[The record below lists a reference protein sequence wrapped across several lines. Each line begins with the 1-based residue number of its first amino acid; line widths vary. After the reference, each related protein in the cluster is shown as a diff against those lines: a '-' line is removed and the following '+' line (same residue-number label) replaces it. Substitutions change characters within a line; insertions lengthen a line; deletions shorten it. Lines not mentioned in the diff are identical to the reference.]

1 MEILENLH
9 QQYLQNLNA
18 LFERP
23 LSSEINW
30 KDRMIG
36 LCGARG
42 VGKTTFLIQHIK
54 NTFGF
59 GNTALYVSMDHVQI
73 FGGSLLAIAEY
84 HHTRGGTHLYI
95 DEIHKSQ
102 DWSLELKALY
112 DLYPKLHFVFTS
124 SSILE
129 IYKGTA
135 DLSRRVVLYE
145 MNGLSF
151 REFIQIESAITCKK
165 YSLDEVLHHHLDISH
180 EIISKGIKPLKYLKD
195 YLTYGYYPFFLENRE
210 NYAIKLLN
218 IINQT
223 LEIDLLVTKK
233 IDINNIPKLKKLLS
247 VLSQSVPF
255 QPNISKLAGSI
266 EITRPTLLLYLQY
279 LAQSKLLHLLQD
291 TGTVYNYIAKPEKVF
306 LHNTNLIMSLQPEN
320 YNSGTMRE
328 TFFINTL
335 AHKFHINTSQT
346 GDFLVDDKYTFEIGG
361 PTKSFK
367 QIAGLKDGFL
377 VVDNVEFGSK
387 NKIPL
392 WLFGFLD

>member
-1 MEILENLH
+1 VEILEKLH
-9 QQYLQNLNA
+9 QQYLQNIHS
-18 LFERP
+18 LFERQ
-23 LSSEINW
+23 LSSTMNW
-30 KDRMIG
+30 SDRMIG

-54 NTFGF
+54 QTFGF
-59 GNTALYVSMDHVQI
+59 ANTALYVSLDNVQI
-73 FGGSLLAIAEY
+73 FGNSLLGIAEY
-84 HHTRGGTHLYI
+84 HHARGGTHLFI

-102 DWSLELKALY
+102 NWSIELKTLY
-112 DLYPKLHFVFTS
+112 DLYPKMHFVFTS

-151 REFIQIESAITCKK
+151 REFIQIESSISCKK
-165 YSLDEVLHHHLDISH
+165 YSLEEILYNHLDISH

-195 YLTYGYYPFFLENRE
+195 YMTYGYYPFFLENRAT
-210 NYAIKLLN
+210 YSIKLLN

-223 LEIDLLVTKK
+223 LDIDLLVTKK
-233 IDINNIPKLKKLLS
+233 IDITNIPKLKKLLS

-291 TGTVYNYIAKPEKVF
+291 TGSTYNYIAKPEKVF
-306 LHNTNLIMSLQPEN
+306 LHNTNLIMSLHPEN

-328 TFFINTL
+328 TFFVNTL
-335 AHKFHINTSQT
+335 AHKYTINTTHS

-361 PTKSFK
+361 PTKTFK
-367 QIAGLKDGFL
+367 QIAGLKDSFL
-377 VVDNVEFGSK
+377 VVDNIEFGNK

-392 WLFGFLD
+392 WLFGFLE